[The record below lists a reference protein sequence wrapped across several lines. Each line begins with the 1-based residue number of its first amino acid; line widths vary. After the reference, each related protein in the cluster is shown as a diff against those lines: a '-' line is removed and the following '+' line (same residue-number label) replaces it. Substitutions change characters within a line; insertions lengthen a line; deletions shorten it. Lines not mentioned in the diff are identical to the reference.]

1 MNNELYTELHK
12 SLNQEDTPWHSLF
25 RIIDVV
31 PIDYLHK
38 HNDKVDETNRN
49 QNKLFFT
56 LNSGKELR
64 TNWILYAVGEQ
75 LVLANNAHHN
85 KNEDSSRHVTSY
97 LHQLSQRQIHSSF
110 RHLVTSHYRTEI
122 NPVIEAVY
130 ESKLL
135 HCTSTEKL
143 KDLLIF
149 AKNYEKTKR
158 ITMQQIME
166 LEPDEDGLC
175 KINNRVIICKHE
187 IMLRQG
193 IGLDKIVEECYN
205 ELTYCCKYCG
215 ASMSAYVQN
224 DMTSIDAP
232 EESLKLFNMFI
243 KILDELGYNA
253 STKRQLLLSTCL
265 SVVYDYYITNVN
277 DKLKEVDSLA
287 TFVSLVESDRINLI
301 FVLILYK
308 LLAEH
313 PKLLTIS
320 RGHALKDRLETIFQR
335 KKLTQIII
343 DKQISLLDV
352 SPVLTM
358 IIGTENYGNS
368 LDEIFVKKTKSSD
381 PNCKTDY
388 HYPFKETQ
396 YDNNIKHNHTTDITL
411 IKKLD
416 TEDISDEDFIKTYCP
431 VNKKHTFINSVCAG
445 CGLNDNYKNIDEIK
459 SKYKD
464 QLSFIDNNPQ
474 NDTSSENDSDND
486 DKPTSKI
493 EFIENEPTMKPKPVE
508 ISGDEAKEIINQI
521 GKLINKTSM
530 DLLKIA
536 NHHKE
541 WFNTMYSF
549 ITHITNNEDLANTPL
564 ELKIAALYM
573 DKYLS
578 FEVLSLFMQ
587 FT

>member
-12 SLNQEDTPWHSLF
+12 SLNQEDTPWYSLF

-31 PIDYLHK
+31 PIDYLYRS
-38 HNDKVDETNRN
+38 DKQTDDSTRN
-49 QNKLFFT
+49 QNKLFFS

-64 TNWILYAVGEQ
+64 TNWILYAVAEQ
-75 LVLANNAHHN
+75 LILANNAHHN

-110 RHLVTSHYRTEI
+110 RHLVTSHYRTDI
-122 NPVIEAVY
+122 NPVIETVY
-130 ESKLL
+130 ENKLL
-135 HCTSTEKL
+135 HCSSTEKL

-287 TFVSLVESDRINLI
+287 TFVSLIESDRINLI

-320 RGHALKDRLETIFQR
+320 RGHALKDRLETVFQK
-335 KKLTQIII
+335 KKLTQLII
-343 DKQISLLDV
+343 DKQTSLLDV

-368 LDEIFVKKTKSSD
+368 LDEIFVRKTKSSNTD
-381 PNCKTDY
+381 CKPDY
-388 HYPFKETQ
+388 YYPLKEIR
-396 YDNNIKHNHTTDITL
+396 YDNTIKHNHSTDVSL
-411 IKKLD
+411 IKKINAE
-416 TEDISDEDFIKTYCP
+416 TISDDDFIKTYCP
-431 VNKKHTFINSVCAG
+431 VNKKHSFINSVCAG
-445 CGLNDNYKNIDEIK
+445 CGLKDDYKNIDEIK
-459 SKYKD
+459 SKYNK
-464 QLSFIDNNPQ
+464 QLSSLDEIINDNHN
-474 NDTSSENDSDND
+474 SDEQFGD
-486 DKPTSKI
+486 QAEPLSKI
-493 EFIENEPTMKPKPVE
+493 EFIENEPTLKPKPVE
-508 ISGDEAKEIINQI
+508 ITGDEAKEIINQI
-521 GKLINKTSM
+521 GKLVNKTSM

-549 ITHITNNEDLANTPL
+549 ITHITNNEVLSNTPL
-564 ELKIAALYM
+564 ELKIAALYT

>member
-1 MNNELYTELHK
+1 MNIELYT
-12 SLNQEDTPWHSLF
+12 DTPWHSLF
-25 RIIDVV
+25 RVIDVV
-31 PIDYLHK
+31 PIDYIY
-38 HNDKVDETNRN
+38 NSAEIERN
-49 QNKLFFT
+49 QNKLFFS
-56 LNSGKELR
+56 LNSRKELR
-64 TNWILYAVGEQ
+64 TNWILYSNNDQ
-75 LVLANNAHHN
+75 LILANNTLHN
-85 KNEDSSRHVTSY
+85 KIEDSSTYVTSY
-97 LHQLSQRQIHSSF
+97 LHQLSHRQIHSSF
-110 RHLVTSHYRTEI
+110 KHLVTSHYRTEI

-143 KDLLIF
+143 KDLLVF
-149 AKNYEKTKR
+149 AKNFEKSKR
-158 ITMQQIME
+158 ITMQQIMD

-224 DMTSIDAP
+224 DMTNIVAP
-232 EESLKLFNMFI
+232 DESLKLFNMFI

-265 SVVYDYYITNVN
+265 SVVYEYYITNVN

-287 TFVSLVESDRINLI
+287 TFVSLIESDRINLI

-313 PKLLTIS
+313 PKILTIS
-320 RGHALKDRLETIFQR
+320 RGHALKDRLETIFQK

-343 DKQISLLDV
+343 DKQTSLLDV

-368 LDEIFVKKTKSSD
+368 LDEIFVKKTNANNS
-381 PNCKTDY
+381 NCKSDY
-388 HYPFKETQ
+388 LYPYKETQ
-396 YDNNIKHNHTTDITL
+396 YDNNIKHNHAADITL
-411 IKKLD
+411 IKKLN
-416 TEDISDEDFIKTYCP
+416 TEDISDDDFIKTYCP
-431 VNKKHTFINSVCAG
+431 VNKKHSFVNSVCAG
-445 CGLNDNYKNIDEIK
+445 CGLSVNYKNIDEVK
-459 SKYKD
+459 SKYKN
-464 QLSFIDNNPQ
+464 QLESLNEHSKNTHSNTNN
-474 NDTSSENDSDND
+474 DAESG
-486 DKPTSKI
+486 I
-493 EFIENEPTMKPKPVE
+493 EFVENESTMKPKPIE
-508 ISGDEAKEIINQI
+508 ITTDEAKEIMIQI
-521 GKLINKTSM
+521 GKTVNKSTM

-536 NHHKE
+536 SQHKD
-541 WFNTMYSF
+541 WFSTMYSF
-549 ITHITNNEDLANTPL
+549 ITHITNNEELSKTPL
-564 ELKIAALYM
+564 EVKIAALYM

-587 FT
+587 FI

>member
-31 PIDYLHK
+31 PIDYLYRSDK
-38 HNDKVDETNRN
+38 QNDENARN
-49 QNKLFFT
+49 QNKLFFS

-64 TNWILYAVGEQ
+64 TNWILYAVAEQ

-97 LHQLSQRQIHSSF
+97 LHQLSQRQIHTSF
-110 RHLVTSHYRTEI
+110 RHLVTSHYRTDI
-122 NPVIEAVY
+122 NPVIETVY
-130 ESKLL
+130 ENKLL
-135 HCTSTEKL
+135 HCSSTEKL
-143 KDLLIF
+143 KDLLVF
-149 AKNYEKTKR
+149 AKNFEKTKR

-287 TFVSLVESDRINLI
+287 TFVSLIESDRINLI

-320 RGHALKDRLETIFQR
+320 RGHALKDRLETVFQK
-335 KKLTQIII
+335 KKLTQLII
-343 DKQISLLDV
+343 DKQTSLLDV

-368 LDEIFVKKTKSSD
+368 LDEIFVKKTKSSNTD
-381 PNCKTDY
+381 CKPDY
-388 HYPFKETQ
+388 YYPLKEIR
-396 YDNNIKHNHTTDITL
+396 YDNNIKHNHSTDVSL
-411 IKKLD
+411 IKKINAE
-416 TEDISDEDFIKTYCP
+416 TISDDDFIKTYCP
-431 VNKKHTFINSVCAG
+431 VNKKHSFINSVCAG
-445 CGLNDNYKNIDEIK
+445 CGLKDDYKNIDEIK
-459 SKYKD
+459 SKYKK
-464 QLSFIDNNPQ
+464 QLSSLDELVDESQ
-474 NDTSSENDSDND
+474 SNDEQSGDQAE
-486 DKPTSKI
+486 PLSKI
-493 EFIENEPTMKPKPVE
+493 EFIENEPTLKPKPVE
-508 ISGDEAKEIINQI
+508 ITGDEAKEIINQI
-521 GKLINKTSM
+521 GKLVNKTSM

-549 ITHITNNEDLANTPL
+549 ITHITNNEVLSNTPL
-564 ELKIAALYM
+564 ELKIAALYT